1 LADFVIADTVF
12 NAWACGSVQTQN
24 GPTANLW
31 HVIAEPADARLTT
44 QVDGGD
50 TLVTL
55 SGDWTVR
62 PEGMAAAGDQSWFAR
77 KDLKAIRFDTRG
89 LGRWDSSLL
98 VYLAGM
104 RRDAAQR
111 SIRFDDGGIPVAA
124 RRLLALLPEKTVA
137 PAPPPRHAILLER
150 VGVAAIS
157 GGSELLAVTA
167 LLGGQVL
174 QTGAAI
180 VGRAR
185 MRRVDLVAHLY
196 DAGIAA
202 LPMVA
207 LVNVL
212 VGGILAFV
220 GAIELRRFGADIYIA
235 NLVGIAQVREMAAV
249 MTAIVMSGRTGGA
262 YAAEIASMQG
272 SNELDALSVFGIP
285 VQDYLILPRVI
296 ALTLMTPILYLY
308 GSFVGIVGGFAVAV
322 TMLDIS
328 PGLFIAQTRGAV
340 SIDQV
345 IFGLTKSFAFGA
357 LIAIA
362 GCRIGLK
369 AGRSTTDVGRA
380 ATRAVVAGIIG
391 VIALDAVFAVCAN
404 ALDI

>member
-1 LADFVIADTVF
+1 VSGDSAGPGL
-12 NAWACGSVQTQN
+12 STQD
-24 GPTANLW
+24 
-31 HVIAEPADARLTT
+31 H
-44 QVDGGD
+44 GGD

-55 SGDWTVR
+55 SGDWTVHNDESR
-62 PEGMAAAGDQSWFAR
+62 PAEPEAWLHR
-77 KDLKAIRFDTRG
+77 HDLRAILFDTRQ

-98 VYLAGM
+98 VYLAGL
-104 RRDAAQR
+104 RRNAAPR
-111 SIRFDDGGIPVAA
+111 SIRFDDSGIPVAA
-124 RRLLALLPEKTVA
+124 RRLLALLPEHTAAAA
-137 PAPPPRHAILLER
+137 PTPRPVFLER
-150 VGVAAIS
+150 LGRAAIS
-157 GGSELLAVTA
+157 TATEWVAVTA

-174 QTGAAI
+174 EASAAI
-180 VGRAR
+180 FGRAR
-185 MRRVDLVAHLY
+185 MRRTDLFTCLY

-249 MTAIVMSGRTGGA
+249 MTAIVMAGRTGGA

-272 SNELDALSVFGIP
+272 SNELDALSVLGVPI
-285 VQDYLILPRVI
+285 QDYLILPRVL
-296 ALTLMTPILYLY
+296 ALTLMTPLLYLY
-308 GSFVGIVGGFAVAV
+308 GSCVGILGGFAIAV
-322 TMLDIS
+322 GMLDIS
-328 PGLFIAQTRGAV
+328 PALFIAQTRDAV
-340 SIDQV
+340 TLSQIA
-345 IFGLTKSFAFGA
+345 FGLTKSLAFGA

-369 AGRSTTDVGRA
+369 AGRSATDVGHA
-380 ATRAVVAGIIG
+380 ATSAVVVGIVG
-391 VIALDAVFAVCAN
+391 VIMVDAVFAVCAN